1 MIYPI
6 YIAFESEKKVD
17 RLYELGKRFDRLL
30 YMSIVVVIFSFL
42 TCSLL
47 ITLSSQNLFALITSY
62 KDIKQQIETKRIKI
76 EFIEKQIAAIN
87 ENVSDILDFRKRIN
101 KSEGDTES
109 YKSRIENEFFSI
121 SKKTI
126 NESLIEIDLD
136 EVSSI
141 NELNY
146 FMYNLLKKEIEKLS
160 MGYIVRDK
168 IESALPE
175 KNKIANYHDAMNWLD
190 EKIKDESNSKI
201 EIVNIESTL
210 IIPFKIGDM
219 ASSVSLISIAKI
231 ASYVMPLFM
240 VFWFGSL
247 FVTRRIEM
255 MNLIKIKDV
264 SLIYPHIFNIFSVDT
279 TKSQDFNLYLLGDE
293 KIRKQVNFSIFLIK
307 IIKGFLFI
315 SLALAMCGPLY
326 YGEIVYLMNYNTTSL
341 SLFVVLL
348 FCMTINIIQ
357 VVGYVYLES
366 ISSNV
371 IYRIKNGEV
380 DGYELN
386 F

>member
-1 MIYPI
+1 M
-6 YIAFESEKKVD
+6 D

-62 KDIKQQIETKRIKI
+62 KDIKQQIEAKREKI
-76 EFIEKQIAAIN
+76 DFIEKQIAAIN
-87 ENVSDILDFRKRIN
+87 ENVSDVLGFRERLN
-101 KSEGDTES
+101 KSERVTVS
-109 YKSRIENEFFSI
+109 YKSKIENEFFSI
-121 SKKTI
+121 RKKTI

-136 EVSSI
+136 EVNSI

-146 FMYNLLKKEIEKLS
+146 FMYDVLKKEIEKSS
-160 MGYIVRDK
+160 MGYNARDK

-190 EKIKDESNSKI
+190 GKIKDESNSKI

-231 ASYVMPLFM
+231 ASYAMPVFM
-240 VFWFGSL
+240 VFWLGSL

-255 MNLIKIKDV
+255 MNLMKTKDI

-293 KIRKQVNFSIFLIK
+293 KIRKQINSSISLIK
-307 IIKGFLFI
+307 ATKGFLFI

-326 YGEIVYLMNYNTTSL
+326 YGEIIYLMNYNITSL
-341 SLFVVLL
+341 SLFIVSF
-348 FCMTINIIQ
+348 FCILINIIQ
-357 VVGYVYLES
+357 VVGYVYFES

-371 IYRIKNGEV
+371 IYRIKNGVV
-380 DGYELN
+380 DRYELN

>member
-1 MIYPI
+1 M
-6 YIAFESEKKVD
+6 D

-62 KDIKQQIETKRIKI
+62 KDIKQQIEAKRIKI
-76 EFIEKQIAAIN
+76 EFIEKQISAIN
-87 ENVSDILDFRKRIN
+87 ENVSEILDFRERMN
-101 KSEGDTES
+101 RSEENTVS
-109 YKSRIENEFFSI
+109 YKSKIENEFFSI

-136 EVSSI
+136 EVNSI

-146 FMYNLLKKEIEKLS
+146 FMYDVLKKEIEKTS
-160 MGYIVRDK
+160 MGYIVWDK

-190 EKIKDESNSKI
+190 GKIKDESNSKI

-231 ASYVMPLFM
+231 ASYAMPVFM
-240 VFWFGSL
+240 VFWLGSL
-247 FVTRRIEM
+247 FGTRRIEM
-255 MNLIKIKDV
+255 MNLMKIKDI
-264 SLIYPHIFNIFSVDT
+264 SLIYPHMFNIFLVDT
-279 TKSQDFNLYLLGDE
+279 TKSEDFNLYLLGDK
-293 KIRKQVNFSIFLIK
+293 KIRKQIDSSIFLIK
-307 IIKGFLFI
+307 AIKGFLFI

-326 YGEIVYLMNYNTTSL
+326 FGEIVYLMNYNTTSL
-341 SLFVVLL
+341 SLFIISF
-348 FCMTINIIQ
+348 FCMLINIIQ
-357 VVGYVYLES
+357 VAGYVYFES

-371 IYRIKNGEV
+371 IYRIKNGVV
-380 DGYELN
+380 DGCELN

>member
-1 MIYPI
+1 
-6 YIAFESEKKVD
+6 
-17 RLYELGKRFDRLL
+17 
-30 YMSIVVVIFSFL
+30 MSIVVVIFSFL

-76 EFIEKQIAAIN
+76 EFIEKEIAAIN
-87 ENVSDILDFRKRIN
+87 ESVSDILDFRKRMN
-101 KSEGDTES
+101 NPESDAVS
-109 YKSRIENEFFSI
+109 YKSKIEKEFFSI
-121 SKKTI
+121 RKKSI
-126 NESLIEIDLD
+126 NESLIEIGLD
-136 EVSSI
+136 EVDSI
-141 NELNY
+141 NELSY
-146 FMYNLLKKEIEKLS
+146 FMYDVLKKEIQKSS

-168 IESALPE
+168 IESALTE
-175 KNKIANYHDAMNWLD
+175 KNKIASYHDAMNWLNG
-190 EKIKDESNSKI
+190 KIKDESNSKI

-231 ASYVMPLFM
+231 ASYAMPVFM
-240 VFWFGSL
+240 VFWLSSL

-255 MNLIKIKDV
+255 MNLMKIKDI
-264 SLIYPHIFNIFSVDT
+264 SLIYPHVFNIFSVDT
-279 TKSQDFNLYLLGDE
+279 TKSQDFDLYLLGDE
-293 KIRKQVNFSIFLIK
+293 KIRKQIGTSIFLIK

-326 YGEIVYLMNYNTTSL
+326 YGEIVYLMNYNITSL
-341 SLFVVLL
+341 SLSIVSF
-348 FCMTINIIQ
+348 FCMLINIIQ
-357 VVGYVYLES
+357 VVGYVYFES

-371 IYRIKNGEV
+371 IYRIKNGVV
-380 DGYELN
+380 DRCELN

>member
-1 MIYPI
+1 M
-6 YIAFESEKKVD
+6 D

-62 KDIKQQIETKRIKI
+62 KDIKQQIETKREKI
-76 EFIEKQIAAIN
+76 EYIEKQIAAIN
-87 ENVSDILDFRKRIN
+87 ENVSDVLNFRKRMN
-101 KSEGDTES
+101 KSEGDTVS
-109 YKSRIENEFFSI
+109 YKSKVENDFFSI
-121 SKKTI
+121 RKKTI

-136 EVSSI
+136 EVNSI

-146 FMYNLLKKEIEKLS
+146 FMYDVLKKEIEKSS

-175 KNKIANYHDAMNWLD
+175 KNKIANYHDTMNWLD
-190 EKIKDESNSKI
+190 GKIKDESNSKI

-231 ASYVMPLFM
+231 ASYAMPVFM
-240 VFWFGSL
+240 VFWLGSL

-255 MNLIKIKDV
+255 MNLMKTKDI
-264 SLIYPHIFNIFSVDT
+264 SLIYPHMFNIFSVDT

-293 KIRKQVNFSIFLIK
+293 KIRKQINFSIFLIK
-307 IIKGFLFI
+307 TIKGFLFI
-315 SLALAMCGPLY
+315 LLALAMCGPLY
-326 YGEIVYLMNYNTTSL
+326 YGEIIYLMNYNITSL
-341 SLFVVLL
+341 SLFIVSF
-348 FCMTINIIQ
+348 FCMLINIIQ
-357 VVGYVYLES
+357 IVGYVYFES

-371 IYRIKNGEV
+371 IYRIKNGVV

>member
-1 MIYPI
+1 M
-6 YIAFESEKKVD
+6 D

-62 KDIKQQIETKRIKI
+62 KDIKQQIETKRRKI
-76 EFIEKQIAAIN
+76 EFIETQISAVN
-87 ENVSDILDFRKRIN
+87 ESVSDILDFRKRIN
-101 KSEGDTES
+101 KSEMDTVR
-109 YKSRIENEFFSI
+109 YKSEIENEFFSI
-121 SKKTI
+121 RKKMI
-126 NESLIEIDLD
+126 NEGLREIDLD

-141 NELNY
+141 NELKY
-146 FMYNLLKKEIEKLS
+146 FMYDVLKKEIEKS
-160 MGYIVRDK
+160 SVGYIVRDK

-175 KNKIANYHDAMNWLD
+175 KDKIANYHDAMNWLD
-190 EKIKDESNSKI
+190 GKIKDESNSKI

-231 ASYVMPLFM
+231 ASYAMPVFM
-240 VFWFGSL
+240 VFWLGSL

-255 MNLIKIKDV
+255 MNLMKTKDI
-264 SLIYPHIFNIFSVDT
+264 SLIYPHILNIFSVDT

-293 KIRKQVNFSIFLIK
+293 KIRKQINASIFLIK
-307 IIKGFLFI
+307 AIKGFLFI

-326 YGEIVYLMNYNTTSL
+326 YGEFIYLVNYNTSSL
-341 SLFVVLL
+341 PLFIVS
-348 FCMTINIIQ
+348 FSCMLINIIQ
-357 VVGYVYLES
+357 AVGYVFFES

-371 IYRIKNGEV
+371 IYRIKNGV
-380 DGYELN
+380 IDRYELN

>member
-1 MIYPI
+1 
-6 YIAFESEKKVD
+6 
-17 RLYELGKRFDRLL
+17 
-30 YMSIVVVIFSFL
+30 MSIVVVIFSFL

-62 KDIKQQIETKRIKI
+62 KDIKQQVEAKREKI

-87 ENVSDILDFRKRIN
+87 ENVSDVLGFRERLN
-101 KSEGDTES
+101 KSEGDTVS
-109 YKSRIENEFFSI
+109 YKTKIENEFFSI
-121 SKKTI
+121 RKKTI

-136 EVSSI
+136 EVNSI

-146 FMYNLLKKEIEKLS
+146 FMYDVLKKEIEKSS
-160 MGYIVRDK
+160 MGYNVRDK

-175 KNKIANYHDAMNWLD
+175 KNKIVNYHDTMNWLD
-190 EKIKDESNSKI
+190 GKIKDESNSKI

-231 ASYVMPLFM
+231 ASYVMPVFM
-240 VFWFGSL
+240 VFWLGSL

-255 MNLIKIKDV
+255 MNLMKIKDI
-264 SLIYPHIFNIFSVDT
+264 SFIYPHIFNIFSVDT

-293 KIRKQVNFSIFLIK
+293 KIRKQINSSIFLIK
-307 IIKGFLFI
+307 ATKGFLFI

-326 YGEIVYLMNYNTTSL
+326 YGEIIYLMNYNITSL
-341 SLFVVLL
+341 SLFIVSF
-348 FCMTINIIQ
+348 FCILINIIQ
-357 VVGYVYLES
+357 VVGFVYFES

-371 IYRIKNGEV
+371 IYRIKNGVV
-380 DGYELN
+380 DRYELN
-386 F
+386 L

>member
-1 MIYPI
+1 M
-6 YIAFESEKKVD
+6 D

-62 KDIKQQIETKRIKI
+62 KDIKQQIETKRVKI
-76 EFIEKQIAAIN
+76 EYIEKQIAAIN
-87 ENVSDILDFRKRIN
+87 ESVSDILDFRKRIN
-101 KSEGDTES
+101 KPEENTVN
-109 YKSRIENEFFSI
+109 YKSKIENEFFSI
-121 SKKTI
+121 RKKTI
-126 NESLIEIDLD
+126 NESLIEIGLD

-146 FMYNLLKKEIEKLS
+146 FMYDVLKKEIEKSS
-160 MGYIVRDK
+160 MDYIARDK

-175 KNKIANYHDAMNWLD
+175 KNKIANYHDSMNWLD
-190 EKIKDESNSKI
+190 GKIKDESNSKI

-219 ASSVSLISIAKI
+219 ASSVSLISISKI
-231 ASYVMPLFM
+231 ASYAMPVFM
-240 VFWFGSL
+240 VFWLGSL
-247 FVTRRIEM
+247 FITRRIEM
-255 MNLIKIKDV
+255 MNLMKTKDI
-264 SLIYPHIFNIFSVDT
+264 SLIYPHMFNIFSVDT

-293 KIRKQVNFSIFLIK
+293 KIREQINTYILLIK
-307 IIKGFLFI
+307 TIKGFLFI

-326 YGEIVYLMNYNTTSL
+326 YGEFIYLINYNTASL
-341 SLFVVLL
+341 SLFIVS
-348 FCMTINIIQ
+348 FICMLINIIQ
-357 VVGYVYLES
+357 VVGYVYFES

-371 IYRIKNGEV
+371 IYRIKNGV
-380 DGYELN
+380 ADRCELN

>member
-1 MIYPI
+1 M
-6 YIAFESEKKVD
+6 D

-30 YMSIVVVIFSFL
+30 YMSIIVVIFSFL

-87 ENVSDILDFRKRIN
+87 ENVSDILDFRERMN
-101 KSEGDTES
+101 KSEKDTVS
-109 YKSRIENEFFSI
+109 YKSKIENEFFSI
-121 SKKTI
+121 RKESI
-126 NESLIEIDLD
+126 NESLLEIGLN
-136 EVSSI
+136 EVNSI

-146 FMYNLLKKEIEKLS
+146 FMYDVLKKEIEKTS
-160 MGYIVRDK
+160 MGYIISDK

-175 KNKIANYHDAMNWLD
+175 KNKITNYHDTMNWLD
-190 EKIKDESNSKI
+190 GKIKDESNSKI

-231 ASYVMPLFM
+231 ASYTMPVFM
-240 VFWFGSL
+240 VFWLGSL

-255 MNLIKIKDV
+255 MNLMKIKDI
-264 SLIYPHIFNIFSVDT
+264 SLIYPHVFNIFSVDT

-293 KIRKQVNFSIFLIK
+293 KIRKQISNSIFLIK
-307 IIKGFLFI
+307 TIKGFLFVL
-315 SLALAMCGPLY
+315 LALAMCGPLY
-326 YGEIVYLMNYNTTSL
+326 YGEIIYLMNYNITSL
-341 SLFVVLL
+341 SLFIVSF
-348 FCMTINIIQ
+348 FCMLINIIQ
-357 VVGYVYLES
+357 VVGYVYFES

-371 IYRIKNGEV
+371 IYRIKNGVV
-380 DGYELN
+380 DRHELN

>member
-1 MIYPI
+1 M
-6 YIAFESEKKVD
+6 D

-47 ITLSSQNLFALITSY
+47 ITLSSQNLFTLITSY
-62 KDIKQQIETKRIKI
+62 KDIKQQIEAKREKI

-87 ENVSDILDFRKRIN
+87 ENVSDVLGFRERFN
-101 KSEGDTES
+101 KSEGDTVS
-109 YKSRIENEFFSI
+109 YKSKIENEFFSI
-121 SKKTI
+121 RKKII
-126 NESLIEIDLD
+126 NESLIEIDLN
-136 EVSSI
+136 EVNSI

-146 FMYNLLKKEIEKLS
+146 FMYDVLKKEIEKS
-160 MGYIVRDK
+160 SVGYNVRDK

-175 KNKIANYHDAMNWLD
+175 KNKIANYHDTMNWLD

-231 ASYVMPLFM
+231 ASYVMPVFM
-240 VFWFGSL
+240 VIWLGSL

-255 MNLIKIKDV
+255 MNLMKTKDI

-293 KIRKQVNFSIFLIK
+293 KIRKQINASIFLIK
-307 IIKGFLFI
+307 ATKGFLFI

-326 YGEIVYLMNYNTTSL
+326 YGEIIYLMNYNTTSL
-341 SLFVVLL
+341 SLFIVSC
-348 FCMTINIIQ
+348 FCILINIIQ
-357 VVGYVYLES
+357 VVGCVYFES

-371 IYRIKNGEV
+371 IYRIKNGVV
-380 DGYELN
+380 DRYELS